1 MPLKLSWN
9 ALTLRNDLTA
19 LFDAQT
25 PHLDKAKVL
34 TASVGGK
41 PVPISDASPLD
52 RFNALM
58 AVNPVAENKQGDAD
72 LIVTN
77 ADLAARL
84 EKAESDLS
92 VANGTI
98 GGLQVKVRDIET
110 RATTAENTV
119 NTMTAERTQKDL
131 EANSLRTE
139 NARITREQVAANAAL
154 SVKALSF
161 GALLDLKDTAGNIL
175 PSTASA
181 IDRQAAAERVPFTA
195 KLDALGGVCSNA
207 LQRLGAPAGTAPAQ
221 PPAGTTG
228 SKAKLSRA
236 DFHALDAKA
245 QTEFISVPHEF
256 TD

>member
-25 PHLDKAKVL
+25 PHLDKAKIL

-41 PVPISDASPLD
+41 PVPISEASPLD

-58 AVNPVAENKQGDAD
+58 AVNPVAENKQGDSD

-84 EKAESDLS
+84 EKAESDLA

-98 GGLQVKVRDIET
+98 GGLQNKVRDLET
-110 RATTAENTV
+110 RATTAESTV
-119 NTMTAERTQKDL
+119 QTMTAERTQKDL

-154 SVKALSF
+154 SVKALSL
-161 GALLDLKDTAGNIL
+161 GCLLDLKDAAGNIL

-181 IDRQAAAERVPFTA
+181 VDKQAAAERVPFTA
-195 KLDALGGVCSNA
+195 KLDALGGVCANA
-207 LQRLGAPAGTAPAQ
+207 LQRLGVPSGNAPAT
-221 PPAGTTG
+221 PPAG
-228 SKAKLSRA
+228 SAASAPKMSRSEFFKLSP
-236 DFHALDAKA
+236 DE
-245 QTEFISVPHEF
+245 QTNFFKLKGQF